1 MRQAS
6 DAGLDLALI
15 SPNAKPPVARIM
27 DYGKYRFQQQK
38 KLKESRKKSK
48 TVSVKEIRLS
58 PTIEGNDFDTKLKHV
73 KKFLTKEGAKVRV
86 SIRFRGRAITHKELG
101 QQVLEKMADATSD
114 IANVISRPKM
124 EGRSMFLMLA
134 PKSEK
139 DKNKSELIGGIL
151 TMPKM
156 KTHRASAKRFKR
168 TANGGLKRHHA
179 FTGHRFHGKT
189 KKQRRHLRKAAMV
202 SRSDMK
208 RIKQMLSQMR

>member
-1 MRQAS
+1 MILNDRIRAREVRLIDENGEQVGVMSKNDALQRAS
-6 DAGLDLALI
+6 NANLDLVLI

-27 DYGKYRFQQQK
+27 DYGKYRFEQQK

-73 KKFLTKEGAKVRV
+73 RKFLTKEGAKVRV

-101 QQVLEKMADATSD
+101 QQVLEKMAEATSD

-124 EGRSMFLMLA
+124 AGRSMFLMLA

-139 DKNKSELIGGIL
+139 DK
-151 TMPKM
+151 
-156 KTHRASAKRFKR
+156 
-168 TANGGLKRHHA
+168 
-179 FTGHRFHGKT
+179 
-189 KKQRRHLRKAAMV
+189 KKK
-202 SRSDMK
+202 
-208 RIKQMLSQMR
+208 